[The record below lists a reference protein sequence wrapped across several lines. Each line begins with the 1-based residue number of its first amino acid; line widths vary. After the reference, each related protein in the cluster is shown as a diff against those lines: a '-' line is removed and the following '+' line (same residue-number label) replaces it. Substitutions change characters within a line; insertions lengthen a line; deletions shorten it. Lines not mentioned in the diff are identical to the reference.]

1 MSKKIKVLFICLGNI
16 CRSPMAE
23 NIFRQMVAD
32 AGLSDKI
39 EVDSAGTAGY
49 HVGNP
54 PHPGTR
60 SILAQYN
67 IQCTGRSRQ
76 VSHSDLQANNSWIIA
91 MDHSNMRD
99 LQRLQSSHQNMHL
112 LLKFADLALAPAD
125 LNVPDPYYTG
135 NFEAVYQLVTSGCAG
150 LLTEITKQE
159 ALL

>member
-1 MSKKIKVLFICLGNI
+1 MSKKIEVLFVCLGNI

-23 NIFRQMVAD
+23 NIFRQMAAE

-39 EVDSAGTAGY
+39 GVDSAGTADY

-60 SILAQYN
+60 SILAQYD

-76 VSHSDLQANNSWIIA
+76 VTKRDLQAENCWVIG
-91 MDHSNMRD
+91 MDQSNMQN
-99 LQRLQSSHQNMHL
+99 LERLNSSHPQMHM
-112 LLKFADLALAPAD
+112 LLKFADPDLPPAD

-135 NFEAVYQLVTSGCAG
+135 DFDSVYQLVRSGCAG
-150 LLTEITKQE
+150 LLKEIIKQE